1 MASEHLRPKKI
12 LTSVEEPVI
21 RPVACHRCRQR
32 RSYCSKDRP
41 QCTRCEAGGFDCVYE
56 EARKIT
62 VNEAYL
68 RDLEAKV
75 KAYEDA
81 HPRLAPKPSAA
92 HVPIQSSNLAE
103 LMDGVEEPDDQIRL
117 PEAFSE
123 LSLETPEN
131 PSSSFK
137 GPAHSDHF
145 LRSFRKAS
153 LQFDD
158 GSLDC
163 DTDFYDRAA
172 LPSRR
177 LPNTSHIRLPPIEIA
192 RQLFAAQ
199 YTYIGTIFSFV
210 SPTAFETLLHE
221 AYQSPTEL
229 PDQYACLTFAKL
241 LVILAFG
248 KMYSV
253 NQWIDYDGPPGF
265 DYFTRVLQLL
275 PDLHEQGS
283 VLFVETLALV
293 GFFMQ
298 NLNRRDAASL
308 YIGSALR
315 MAITLGLH
323 QEPTSSSLDQH
334 AKEHRRRVWW
344 SVYSLDRIHCVK
356 SGNPI
361 TIHDDDIGVELP
373 SRLPNEPEFCPAVV
387 LRHYTKLSQINGQIM
402 TSIYRRKPKSGPS
415 LMVAV
420 QSIILAL
427 SQWQQEL
434 PDELRFEPIKLSTSR
449 ESVSTLLYYS
459 QCIHMTARPLLFHV
473 VQARLRG
480 GLADKESDW
489 RKGLTQ
495 TTINVIEMCV
505 FAAKD
510 TINMMTIAA
519 QKNLVA
525 TYGYMDSDYAFSAA
539 IVLVMVCVA
548 FPTNEQNNQSMNA
561 ALELLRGISH
571 RGNSHLAARYH
582 LLAHLRAKFVPFAVP
597 AASTAS
603 TPGPSNVGGFE
614 IRSLSNNT
622 TLSTVQPLPEGTPKD
637 ALANSQA
644 SKSTLFGPTDPLS
657 GTAIHGPG
665 LSQPLPELFDFNLLN
680 NPSLADEI
688 FYDVDMTGVNSGNNQ
703 EFWEEAFASLA
714 GDSGSNLVNSLE
726 WSQAAMDH
734 FERNGDAIGPEH
746 EDAAWWDID
755 QTLDDAKLV
764 PMRQFSVEDTAL
776 NFTLEEDWDSKAKKS
791 LWMTTPGAHIAV
803 LDTRLLHESG
813 QNNEMSHVTALRAAD
828 LAGDNYPVE
837 YLVYG
842 PVRGMALTCVA
853 LDNIKVAA
861 QYSQFSP
868 NEWWTSKEDER
879 WAKLGVASFAEEVTR
894 ARDVARHI
902 TGQISAGVSHPN
914 PTRHL
919 MELTVLAAE
928 LSRHRAP
935 RKDDSP
941 TSGLAPAG
949 AALAA
954 SSAPVPFPRFT
965 QAEAYSVFDVLSTE
979 TSRLEWPVNFWEMI
993 HVAVNRRTY
1002 FDGLPQLRLM
1012 LDLVEAVMNKATVER
1027 AKKETSRVISATL
1040 RGLYPRIPKDKTA
1053 SPASVQIMCGSEPVK
1068 KRRRIEEGEAPRRS
1082 SKSFSKKARE
1092 AASEA
1097 QAALIKFSLEPMPR
1111 GVSAY
1116 GT

>member
-1 MASEHLRPKKI
+1 
-12 LTSVEEPVI
+12 
-21 RPVACHRCRQR
+21 
-32 RSYCSKDRP
+32 
-41 QCTRCEAGGFDCVYE
+41 
-56 EARKIT
+56 
-62 VNEAYL
+62 
-68 RDLEAKV
+68 
-75 KAYEDA
+75 
-81 HPRLAPKPSAA
+81 
-92 HVPIQSSNLAE
+92 
-103 LMDGVEEPDDQIRL
+103 
-117 PEAFSE
+117 
-123 LSLETPEN
+123 
-131 PSSSFK
+131 
-137 GPAHSDHF
+137 
-145 LRSFRKAS
+145 
-153 LQFDD
+153 
-158 GSLDC
+158 
-163 DTDFYDRAA
+163 
-172 LPSRR
+172 
-177 LPNTSHIRLPPIEIA
+177 
-192 RQLFAAQ
+192 
-199 YTYIGTIFSFV
+199 
-210 SPTAFETLLHE
+210 
-221 AYQSPTEL
+221 
-229 PDQYACLTFAKL
+229 
-241 LVILAFG
+241 
-248 KMYSV
+248 MYSV

-323 QEPTSSSLDQH
+323 QEPTSSSLDQY

-373 SRLPNEPEFCPAVV
+373 SRLPSEPEFCPAVV

-480 GLADKESDW
+480 GLADKETDW
-489 RKGLTQ
+489 RKGLTK

-571 RGNSHLAARYH
+571 RGNSHLAARYR
-582 LLAHLRAKFVPFAVP
+582 LLAHLRAKLVPFAVP

-603 TPGPSNVGGFE
+603 RPGPSNVGGFE
-614 IRSLSNNT
+614 IPSLSNNT
-622 TLSTVQPLPEGTPKD
+622 TLSTVQSLPEEAPKD

-644 SKSTLFGPTDPLS
+644 SKSTLFNPMDPLS
-657 GTAIHGPG
+657 GTAINGAG

-734 FERNGDAIGPEH
+734 FEGNGDAIGP
-746 EDAAWWDID
+746 
-755 QTLDDAKLV
+755 
-764 PMRQFSVEDTAL
+764 
-776 NFTLEEDWDSKAKKS
+776 
-791 LWMTTPGAHIAV
+791 
-803 LDTRLLHESG
+803 
-813 QNNEMSHVTALRAAD
+813 
-828 LAGDNYPVE
+828 
-837 YLVYG
+837 
-842 PVRGMALTCVA
+842 
-853 LDNIKVAA
+853 
-861 QYSQFSP
+861 
-868 NEWWTSKEDER
+868 
-879 WAKLGVASFAEEVTR
+879 
-894 ARDVARHI
+894 
-902 TGQISAGVSHPN
+902 
-914 PTRHL
+914 
-919 MELTVLAAE
+919 
-928 LSRHRAP
+928 
-935 RKDDSP
+935 
-941 TSGLAPAG
+941 
-949 AALAA
+949 
-954 SSAPVPFPRFT
+954 
-965 QAEAYSVFDVLSTE
+965 
-979 TSRLEWPVNFWEMI
+979 
-993 HVAVNRRTY
+993 
-1002 FDGLPQLRLM
+1002 
-1012 LDLVEAVMNKATVER
+1012 
-1027 AKKETSRVISATL
+1027 
-1040 RGLYPRIPKDKTA
+1040 
-1053 SPASVQIMCGSEPVK
+1053 
-1068 KRRRIEEGEAPRRS
+1068 
-1082 SKSFSKKARE
+1082 
-1092 AASEA
+1092 
-1097 QAALIKFSLEPMPR
+1097 
-1111 GVSAY
+1111 
-1116 GT
+1116 